1 MESEL
6 EDWEPMR
13 DRRTESAKKGIHN
26 LTQVFLCY
34 VSFYN
39 KRWHCIRIGGLHQR
53 IASPHGTAHGTWPH
67 GRHTGHVPLPQTLL
81 VFPPAGS
88 TGTER
93 DMNTRQCLI
102 WSMVTFIFTLI
113 TVTNIGYLPMTF
125 IQISIKSWF
134 EDH

>member
-81 VFPPAGS
+81 VFPPAGFRLA
-88 TGTER
+88 TEKEMR
-93 DMNTRQCLI
+93 TPSPMLPLEYGPLYRWECAYPVEPTVSRAVGSEQC
-102 WSMVTFIFTLI
+102 
-113 TVTNIGYLPMTF
+113 
-125 IQISIKSWF
+125 
-134 EDH
+134 